1 MFDTRE
7 ARSYGAVKYEN
18 IGWEMDI
25 MTLGRRG
32 TIAGVLSGLA
42 LPAFAQNAALE
53 HPHVIIGAGGL
64 FSQVAKLPIVMA
76 NSLGYFHDEG
86 LDMELID
93 FNTGA
98 KGAQALIAGNTDFV
112 AGAYEHTIDLQAKGF
127 KMVAVVGTNRYPGY
141 ILGVVKSK
149 GGTIK
154 SVADLKG
161 KSIGVSGPG
170 SATQIFAVRA
180 LQRVGLT
187 KDDASYVGVGLG
199 PTAVAAVR
207 AGEIDAI
214 VTQDP
219 ATTEMWNDIIP
230 LIDSRDAEGT
240 KFAYG
245 GDYMLDSLYTTA
257 DFIAKNPRTV
267 QAVVNAVVRTML
279 WVTKAPI
286 EDVIAKV
293 PPQYIKDKEQ
303 YRQMLKGNI
312 SAMQFD
318 GKINDEMAKNA
329 MDSVSIFEPQLRT
342 AHVDLTAT
350 YTNRFVDE
358 ALKKY
363 Q

>member
-1 MFDTRE
+1 MTFARRE
-7 ARSYGAVKYEN
+7 IITG
-18 IGWEMDI
+18 I
-25 MTLGRRG
+25 
-32 TIAGVLSGLA
+32 IAGIA
-42 LPAFAQNAALE
+42 LPTAVLGAALE
-53 HPHVIIGAGGL
+53 HPHVVIGAGGL

-76 NSLGYFHDEG
+76 NALGFFKDEG

-127 KMVAVVGTNRYPGY
+127 NMVDVIGTNRYPGY
-141 ILGVVKSK
+141 VLGVVKSK
-149 GGTIK
+149 GAGIK
-154 SVADLKG
+154 SVKDLKG
-161 KSIGVSGPG
+161 KSIGISGPG

-207 AGEIDAI
+207 AGQIDAI

-219 ATTEMWNDIIP
+219 ATTEMWNDITP

-240 KFAYG
+240 KYAYG

-257 DFIAKNPRTV
+257 DFIAKNPQTT
-267 QAVVNAVVRTML
+267 QAVVNAMVRAMTWLTKTPLDEVV
-279 WVTKAPI
+279 
-286 EDVIAKV
+286 AKV
-293 PPQYIKDKEQ
+293 PAQYMKDKEQ
-303 YRQMLKGNI
+303 YARMLKANI
-312 SAMQFD
+312 GAMQFD
-318 GKINDEMAKNA
+318 GKLNDEMAKHA
-329 MDSVSIFEPQLRT
+329 LESVSIFEPKLRD
-342 AHVDLTAT
+342 AHIDLAKT

-358 ALKKY
+358 ALKKFR
-363 Q
+363 

>member
-1 MFDTRE
+1 
-7 ARSYGAVKYEN
+7 
-18 IGWEMDI
+18 
-25 MTLGRRG
+25 MTFSRRFTLAALLGG
-32 TIAGVLSGLA
+32 IAF
-42 LPAFAQNAALE
+42 PAFGQSTALE
-53 HPHVIIGAGGL
+53 HPHVVIGAGGL
-64 FSQVAKLPIVMA
+64 FSQVAKLPLVMA
-76 NSLGYFHDEG
+76 NTLGYFKDEG
-86 LDMELID
+86 LDLEMID

-127 KMVAVVGTNRYPGY
+127 MMVDVVGTNRYPGY
-141 ILGVVKSK
+141 VLGVVKSK
-149 GGTIK
+149 GGVIRTVK
-154 SVADLKG
+154 DLKG
-161 KSIGVSGPG
+161 KSIGISGPG

-219 ATTEMWNDIIP
+219 ATTEMWDDIIP

-257 DFIAKNPRTV
+257 DFIAKNPRTT
-267 QAVVNAVVRTML
+267 QAVVNATVRAML
-279 WVTKAPI
+279 WLTKVPLD
-286 EDVIAKV
+286 DVIAKV
-293 PPQYIKDKEQ
+293 PSQYIKDKDQ
-303 YRQMLKGNI
+303 YRRMLKANI
-312 SAMQFD
+312 GAMQFD
-318 GKINDEMAKNA
+318 GRLNDTMAKNA
-329 MDSVSIFEPQLRT
+329 MDSVSIFEPKLRE
-342 AHVDLTAT
+342 ANIDLSKTF
-350 YTNRFVDE
+350 TNRFVDE